1 MRKINKTIS
10 FIRKIHN
17 NINDNIFLHE
27 PSFEGNEKLYVN
39 DAIDSTFVSSIGEYV
54 NKFETDISVYTNT
67 KKAIATVN
75 GTSALQVCL
84 RLAGVKKDDE
94 VITQALSFIA
104 TANAIS
110 YLNAKPIFLDVDI
123 DTMGLSPNSL
133 KFFLENNAEIRDDE
147 KTYNKTTGKR
157 ISACLPMHTFGF
169 ICRID
174 EIIEICKNWNIPVV
188 EDSAEALG
196 SFYKNKSAGSF
207 GLLSAF
213 SFNGNKIITTGGGG
227 MIVTNNENLGVE
239 AKKLTTTSKIPH
251 KWDFSHDQVGYNYRL
266 PNLNAALGCAQLE
279 NLNKKKREKAALYS
293 DYQSF
298 CKKSGLELIDVPDN
312 LDWNYWLMSLKFNNL
327 KERNLFLKLTNDQG
341 IFTRPIW
348 NLINSMP
355 MYKNCYSDD
364 LENSKLLQN
373 TIVNIPSK
381 IN

>member
-84 RLAGVKKDDE
+84 RLAGVKKYDE
-94 VITQALSFIA
+94 FITQALSFIA
-104 TANAIS
+104 TANSIS

-133 KFFLENNAEIRDDE
+133 KFFLENNAEIRDDK

-174 EIIEICKNWNIPVV
+174 EIIEI
-188 EDSAEALG
+188 LRH
-196 SFYKNKSAGSF
+196 F
-207 GLLSAF
+207 L
-213 SFNGNKIITTGGGG
+213 
-227 MIVTNNENLGVE
+227 
-239 AKKLTTTSKIPH
+239 
-251 KWDFSHDQVGYNYRL
+251 
-266 PNLNAALGCAQLE
+266 AQ
-279 NLNKKKREKAALYS
+279 Y
-293 DYQSF
+293 
-298 CKKSGLELIDVPDN
+298 
-312 LDWNYWLMSLKFNNL
+312 
-327 KERNLFLKLTNDQG
+327 
-341 IFTRPIW
+341 
-348 NLINSMP
+348 
-355 MYKNCYSDD
+355 
-364 LENSKLLQN
+364 
-373 TIVNIPSK
+373 
-381 IN
+381 